1 MYRSGLFW
9 GGIYFV
15 FQAQNIYFLN
25 WKKYDIIIVIEEYVS
40 KNEGENR
47 YYGGT
52 PSVNIH

>member
-1 MYRSGLFW
+1 MA
-9 GGIYFV
+9 YFGVEYIVV

-47 YYGGT
+47 YYGGI